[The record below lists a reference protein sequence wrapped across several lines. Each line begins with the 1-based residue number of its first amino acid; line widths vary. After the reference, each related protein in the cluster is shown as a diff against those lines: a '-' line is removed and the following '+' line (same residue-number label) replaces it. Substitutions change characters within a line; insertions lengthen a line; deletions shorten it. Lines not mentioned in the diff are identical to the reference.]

1 MTRADKRRALRNSLE
16 RIERVGIFEE
26 PFEEQLMKRSSGSGI
41 RAGLLLC
48 ISMLAVGGVHA
59 QSKSGAAKDAT
70 TDMRAV
76 FASPSDVADGK
87 KVAQASC
94 ANCHGIDGL
103 STGPNVPHIAG
114 QRPGYLYAE
123 MRVYQA
129 GGRPDKAMG
138 EAVKFL
144 ADDALVKVAAYYAS
158 LEPAAP
164 VAVDAKA
171 AARSAKRVDPVQ
183 AGKAVAGNCGSCHGE
198 AGVSSMAGM
207 PSLVALDPKH
217 LYDATLAYKNGQR
230 KHDMMKTIAAGI
242 SDADLKNVALFY
254 ALQKPARAKT
264 PATGDEAAGARAAAA
279 CAGCHGD
286 KGITSTATVPNL
298 AGQDAEYL
306 IEAMRAY
313 KSGQRSEETMKGVAA
328 TVDDATVKNLAT
340 YYAKQQPVP
349 TKARAPLATAEL
361 VQRCD
366 RCHGVGGNST
376 DPHMPAIAGQ
386 KADYHEKVLHAYR
399 TGERKSSAMS
409 AMSSSLTE
417 ADVEALAAYY
427 ARQKPR
433 SVIYVPVPQK

>member
-1 MTRADKRRALRNSLE
+1 
-16 RIERVGIFEE
+16 
-26 PFEEQLMKRSSGSGI
+26 MKRSSGGVI
-41 RAGLLLC
+41 RAALLLC
-48 ISMLAVGGVHA
+48 ISVLAVGGVRA
-59 QSKSGAAKDAT
+59 QSKPGPAKDPT

-76 FASPSDVADGK
+76 FASPADIAEGR
-87 KVAQASC
+87 KVAQSSC
-94 ANCHGIDGL
+94 ANCHGMDGF
-103 STGPNVPHIAG
+103 STGPSVPHIAG

-129 GGRPDKAMG
+129 GGRPDKAMAD
-138 EAVKFL
+138 AVRFL

-164 VAVDAKA
+164 APVDAKA
-171 AARSAKRVDPVQ
+171 AARSAKRVDPIQ
-183 AGKAVAGNCGSCHGE
+183 AGKAVAGSCSGCHGE
-198 AGVSSMAGM
+198 TGVSSMAGM

-217 LYDATLAYKNGQR
+217 FYDATLAYKTGQR
-230 KHDMMKTIAAGI
+230 KHDMMKTIAAGM

-264 PATGDEAAGARAAAA
+264 PVAGDEAAGARAAAA

-286 KGITSTATVPNL
+286 KGVTSTATVPNL
-298 AGQDAEYL
+298 AGQDAEYF

-313 KSGQRSEETMKGVAA
+313 KSGQRNDETMKGAA
-328 TVDDATVKNLAT
+328 AGVDAATVKNLAA
-340 YYAKQQPVP
+340 YYAKQQPLP
-349 TKARAPLATAEL
+349 TKARAPLATSEW

-366 RCHGVGGNST
+366 RCHGIGGNST

-386 KADYHEKVLHAYR
+386 KADYHERVLHAYR

>member
-1 MTRADKRRALRNSLE
+1 
-16 RIERVGIFEE
+16 
-26 PFEEQLMKRSSGSGI
+26 MKRSSGSGI

-59 QSKSGAAKDAT
+59 QSKAGAAKDAA

-164 VAVDAKA
+164 TAVDAKA

-207 PSLVALDPKH
+207 PSLVAFDPKH

-264 PATGDEAAGARAAAA
+264 PSTGDEVRRDDDAPGRERPEAMPSPLPLPYEEKRARHDDGKDDAAEDEGVHSRVTAAARGLPWPGA
-279 CAGCHGD
+279 ERGRPPSTIAECAR
-286 KGITSTATVPNL
+286 GIS
-298 AGQDAEYL
+298 E
-306 IEAMRAY
+306 RAFP
-313 KSGQRSEETMKGVAA
+313 
-328 TVDDATVKNLAT
+328 L
-340 YYAKQQPVP
+340 QQPHARRRRYWDAQRQVVP
-349 TKARAPLATAEL
+349 WP
-361 VQRCD
+361 
-366 RCHGVGGNST
+366 GW
-376 DPHMPAIAGQ
+376 
-386 KADYHEKVLHAYR
+386 
-399 TGERKSSAMS
+399 
-409 AMSSSLTE
+409 
-417 ADVEALAAYY
+417 
-427 ARQKPR
+427 R
-433 SVIYVPVPQK
+433 SGPT

>member
-1 MTRADKRRALRNSLE
+1 MN
-16 RIERVGIFEE
+16 
-26 PFEEQLMKRSSGSGI
+26 RSSGSAV
-41 RAGLLLC
+41 RAGLVLGVLV
-48 ISMLAVGGVHA
+48 LAAGVTYA
-59 QSKSGAAKDAT
+59 QSKAGATKDPTA
-70 TDMRAV
+70 DMRPV
-76 FASPSDVADGK
+76 FASPADIAEGK

-94 ANCHGIDGL
+94 ANCHGLDGV
-103 STGPNVPHIAG
+103 STAASVPNIAG

-164 VAVDAKA
+164 APVDAKA

-183 AGKAVAGNCGSCHGE
+183 AGKAVAANCGGCHGDT
-198 AGVSSMAGM
+198 GISSMAGT

-217 LYDATLAYKNGQR
+217 FYDVTIAYKNGQR
-230 KHDMMKTIAAGI
+230 KHDMMKSIAAGI

-264 PATGDEAAGARAAAA
+264 PSAGDVAAGERAAAA

-286 KGITSTATVPNL
+286 KGVTSSATVPNL

-306 IEAMRAY
+306 VEAMRAY
-313 KSGQRSEETMKGVAA
+313 KSGQRSDETMKGVAA
-328 TVDDATVKNLAT
+328 TVDAATVKNIAA
-340 YYAKQQPVP
+340 YYAKQQPMP
-349 TKARAPLATAEL
+349 TKARAPLATAEW

-386 KADYHEKVLHAYR
+386 KAEYHERVLHAYR